1 MSYTEEPEPYG
12 DIMTLEDFRNAVRKG
27 YLIDYDGYGYPMK
40 DDLVDDFLKIFPSDM
55 ISIPKDATHI
65 IWFNR

>member
-1 MSYTEEPEPYG
+1 MSYTEEPEAFG
-12 DIMTLEDFRNAVRKG
+12 DIFTLEEFRDAVRQG

-40 DDLVDDFLKIFPSDM
+40 DDLVDDFQKIFPSDM